1 MMETVAPFKE
11 GIDAIKEAGGEAAKF
26 CYQCGLCNTVCP
38 WNQVRNFDVR
48 KIIRQAQFG
57 LSEIE
62 SEDIWR
68 CVTCKNCV
76 QWCPRGVDIISVTTS
91 LRRFATKWGTIPDS
105 IHRAIASLAS
115 EGNPWGGERKE
126 RANWAKNMSIKTF
139 TEDTK
144 FLYFPCCGPSYDPR
158 LINVAKAT
166 ANILQK
172 AGVDFGI
179 LGPRENCCGESIR
192 KAGDE
197 ELFRRLAKENIK
209 TFIESGVKKI
219 LVSSPHCYD
228 TFKNEY
234 PEEFMVKFDII
245 HMSQFLIEL
254 IDSGRI
260 KFTKAYE
267 RKVTYHDPC
276 YLGRHNNIYEE
287 PREILKRIPGLELV
301 EMAENR
307 ENSLCCGGGGGGIW
321 MDVPKE
327 ERLSNIRL
335 AQATDTGASVLAV
348 FCPYCMLNFED
359 SRLSLENSDIIEIK
373 DVTEI
378 VQELI

>member
-1 MMETVAPFKE
+1 METVAPFKE
-11 GIDAIKEAGGEAAKF
+11 GIDAIKEAGGEAAKL

-38 WNQVRNFDVR
+38 WNRVRDFDVR

-68 CVTCKNCV
+68 CVTCGNCV
-76 QWCPRGVDIISVTTS
+76 SWCPRGVDIIGVTRS
-91 LRRFATKWGTIPDS
+91 LRRFATKWGTVPDS
-105 IHRAIASLAS
+105 IHHTSASLAT
-115 EGNPWGGERKE
+115 EGNPWGKARQE
-126 RANWAKNMSIKTF
+126 RADWAKDISIKTF
-139 TEDTK
+139 AEGTK
-144 FLYFPCCGPSYDPR
+144 YLYFPCCGPSYDPR
-158 LINVAKAT
+158 LINIAKAT

-179 LGPRENCCGESIR
+179 LGPKENCCGESIR

-197 ELFRRLAKENIK
+197 ELFKHLAKENIK
-209 TFIESGVKKI
+209 TFVENGVKKI
-219 LVSSPHCYD
+219 IVTSPHCYH

-234 PEEFMVKFDII
+234 PEEFMVNFEVVHI
-245 HMSQFLIEL
+245 SQFLIEL
-254 IDSGRI
+254 IESGRI
-260 KFTKAYE
+260 KFKKPYE

-276 YLGRHNNIYEE
+276 YLGRHNNIYDE

-301 EMAENR
+301 EMADNR
-307 ENSLCCGGGGGGIW
+307 ENSICCGGGGGGIW
-321 MDVPKE
+321 MDIPKG
-327 ERLSNIRL
+327 ERLSDVRL
-335 AQATDTGASVLAV
+335 GQAVDTGASVMSV

-359 SRLSLENSDIIEIK
+359 SRLTLEDSDIIEIK